1 MRPALAVIIATSAL
15 LASSPVLAREAE
27 AAPQPA
33 VLKAVLDCRPISD
46 PGARLACFD
55 RSAAALDTAAAAKD
69 VLVVDRDTARKTK
82 RGLFG
87 LTLPKLKL
95 FGENDDE
102 EVDQIESKIASSYAG
117 KDGSTVFV
125 LEDGARWKQTD
136 GRETYPK
143 AGQSIVVRKGALG
156 SFFARVNNQPGVRVI
171 RVQ

>member
-1 MRPALAVIIATSAL
+1 MRAALAVIIAASSA
-15 LASSPVLAREAE
+15 LASSPAIAGEADT
-27 AAPQPA
+27 APQPT
-33 VLKAVLDCRPISD
+33 VLKAVLDCRTIVD
-46 PGARLACFD
+46 PAARLACFD
-55 RSAAALDTAAAAKD
+55 RSAAALDTAAATKE

-87 LTLPKLKL
+87 LALPKLKL
-95 FGENDDE
+95 FGDNDDE
-102 EVDQIESKIASSYAG
+102 EVDQIESKIASSYTG

-143 AGQSIVVRKGALG
+143 AGQPIVVRKGALG